1 MQEDAEDIA
10 LEESFKE
17 GEAKGKAE
25 GKITMAKKMLAK
37 RKPIDEIIEFTELT
51 IEEIKVLKKEIEQ
64 SKKNSL

>member
-25 GKITMAKKMLAK
+25 GIKENAIVIAKKMLK
-37 RKPIDEIIEFTELT
+37 EGYPMEDISKLTELT
-51 IEEIKVLKKEIEQ
+51 IEEIKKLKEE
-64 SKKNSL
+64 